1 MPSTSCVLETV
12 VLSLAAI
19 HAVSNLDPHSTGVHA
34 VWEKEECVY
43 LGSHTPW
50 GGKRECGPATLMP
63 PSSLEY
69 TPLGR
74 HPAGEMLAGLHLP
87 E

>member
-1 MPSTSCVLETV
+1 MLATF
-12 VLSLAAI
+12 VLSPAAVR
-19 HAVSNLDPHSTGVHA
+19 AVSILDPHSTGVHT

-43 LGSHTPW
+43 LGSHTPR
-50 GGKRECGPATLMP
+50 GRKRECGPATLMP

-74 HPAGEMLAGLHLP
+74 HPAGEMLAGLQLP